1 MQLNAA
7 FWYEGIFWGMFN
19 ASSHV
24 YALSVLISLFL
35 LCEQTHGPLSDRLT
49 DQLLAGIAR
58 GSVIPSAS
66 GLLLSPCKRQ
76 GEGGGGFWKDLTQIR
91 LYIRPCMMEML
102 LGEQI
107 IRLFNSI
114 IMQSVILAA
123 CGGAGAWLRMQ
134 SGWME
139 GWGDYT
145 QADFIIEG
153 KAGLID
159 PDGAAAAFSF
169 FCSPVWC
176 GGRLPWWC
184 EHQEQ
189 WWAKY
194 LLKHLCR
201 RQIYRK
207 PAWMQGDGM
216 SSTIAHMHRTW
227 VFV

>member
-1 MQLNAA
+1 
-7 FWYEGIFWGMFN
+7 MFN

-35 LCEQTHGPLSDRLT
+35 LCEQTHGPLT

-76 GEGGGGFWKDLTQIR
+76 GEGGGGFWKDLTQIC
-91 LYIRPCMMEML
+91 LYIRPYMMEML
-102 LGEQI
+102 LEEQI

-123 CGGAGAWLRMQ
+123 CSGVGAWLRMQ

-153 KAGLID
+153 KAGFD
-159 PDGAAAAFSF
+159 WSGWCCSSF
-169 FCSPVWC
+169 FFFLLTSLVW
-176 GGRLPWWC
+176 GETPLVM
-184 EHQEQ
+184 
-189 WWAKY
+189 WA
-194 LLKHLCR
+194 
-201 RQIYRK
+201 
-207 PAWMQGDGM
+207 PEAVV
-216 SSTIAHMHRTW
+216 S
-227 VFV
+227 

>member
-1 MQLNAA
+1 
-7 FWYEGIFWGMFN
+7 MFN

-66 GLLLSPCKRQ
+66 GLLLSPRTRQ
-76 GEGGGGFWKDLTQIR
+76 REKGGWFWKDLTQIC
-91 LYIRPCMMEML
+91 LYIRPYMMEML

-123 CGGAGAWLRMQ
+123 CVGARAWLRMQ

-139 GWGDYT
+139 GWGGLLSSR
-145 QADFIIEG
+145 FHNWREG
-153 KAGLID
+153 GLWLSQMMLQQW
-159 PDGAAAAFSF
+159 G
-169 FCSPVWC
+169 FCTPVWC
-176 GGRLPWWC
+176 EERLPWRC
-184 EHQEQ
+184 EHQGQVCTCCVE
-189 WWAKY
+189 
-194 LLKHLCR
+194 LNICSNV
-201 RQIYRK
+201 
-207 PAWMQGDGM
+207 PADPQRY
-216 SSTIAHMHRTW
+216 SSP
-227 VFV
+227 V